1 MLGEVRE
8 EAVMKTGQST
18 PSLIAGVSRPRVLV
32 DTNVWRYLIDLDA
45 LETVYRVAKSANSV
59 ILACPAV
66 LYEML
71 RLEDAPLRQRLVKA
85 ICRSRWVRMMPEAFE
100 ESEDF
105 KAEIGRLRPQWL
117 LRDVD
122 RSMFNRLYND
132 WNGPRGVWWRARVDP
147 SLASAV
153 LRAVEGND
161 LDRGRSESRELR
173 AQIGGITTFEKVKLD
188 RWTATLPLN
197 PPGWDGRPVEMWR
210 AEAMRFYITALLVS
224 DGTQSP
230 ATREWLESW
239 IDLPSI
245 RNNLS
250 SFAKFFLYETDTSHL
265 PREWLRWAFRTLQAT
280 RKVSPGTPVDNQI
293 GSYLVDADIFM
304 TADKIFVSIIERIAA
319 EAVVRIATPALVS
332 MENCVQKLVEALTE
346 ESPS

>member
-1 MLGEVRE
+1 
-8 EAVMKTGQST
+8 MKTSQS
-18 PSLIAGVSRPRVLV
+18 SSSSMRDASRPQVLL

-45 LETVYRVAKSANSV
+45 LETVYRAAKGANGV

-117 LRDVD
+117 LHDVD
-122 RSMFNRLYND
+122 RSMFNGLYND
-132 WNGPRGVWWRARVDP
+132 WKGPRGVWWRSRVDP
-147 SLASAV
+147 SLASAAV
-153 LRAVEGND
+153 RAVEGND
-161 LDRGRSESRELR
+161 LDRGRSESREHR

-188 RWTATLPLN
+188 RWTSTFPLN
-197 PPGWDGRPVEMWR
+197 PPGWDGSPVETWR

-239 IDLPSI
+239 INLTSI
-245 RNNLS
+245 RDNLS

-280 RKVSPGTPVDNQI
+280 RKTSPGTPVDNQI
-293 GSYLVDADIFM
+293 GSYLVDADILM

-319 EAVVRIATPALVS
+319 EAVVPVATPVLVS
-332 MENCVQKLVEALTE
+332 VENCVQKLIEILTG
-346 ESPS
+346 ESPT